1 MLHLWLKGFK
11 NFTFGITNFRQ
22 IFFPLNLATNSRHQ
36 IFSPPNQNTNHFT
49 VKFLYNFVKN
59 KNWLQGRL
67 VYLNKAPTLVPLNSP
82 FSVLCRQEVNL
93 KMTEPIFKYNNP
105 VVSHF
110 DTSTDRPPRRVPNQI
125 APTFPPPPG
134 PKITTEQQQYRDS
147 KTISLVTE
155 HLSFLIKNPRVL
167 TKEQETFMFEIAS
180 SFVEA
185 LNWKLL
191 FHWIWKMWKHVPM
204 HVLSCC

>member
-1 MLHLWLKGFK
+1 M
-11 NFTFGITNFRQ
+11 
-22 IFFPLNLATNSRHQ
+22 
-36 IFSPPNQNTNHFT
+36 
-49 VKFLYNFVKN
+49 
-59 KNWLQGRL
+59 
-67 VYLNKAPTLVPLNSP
+67 
-82 FSVLCRQEVNL
+82 NL

-134 PKITTEQQQYRDS
+134 PKITTEQQQYGDS

-180 SFVEA
+180 SFA
-185 LNWKLL
+185 NTLTKKDYI
-191 FHWIWKMWKHVPM
+191 F
-204 HVLSCC
+204 